1 MRTNAGLWPI
11 ARCPRFRKQ
20 LFLRET
26 AFDHDGATS
35 SRFTTTFILP
45 SLLLDKLGLSVY
57 EDFRG
62 SIPFPIGFL
71 STLQT
76 MRRRMTCKTRYRPT
90 RYGLCRTELSSASSF
105 QLVLAHP
112 ALLNRIQ
119 FRRIRRKELE
129 LCPSRFNRFM
139 NKPSAITSNLTRR
152 DQLNRLQTLPARA
165 E

>member
-112 ALLNRIQ
+112 TFFNWVK
-119 FRRIRRKELE
+119 FRRIRRQV
-129 LCPSRFNRFM
+129 PNFRTARFYQ
-139 NKPSAITSNLTRR
+139 ITH
-152 DQLNRLQTLPARA
+152 TLILVNAQVVHYDDITA
-165 E
+165 T